1 MSRKHHTQRAGK
13 RMPPAAA
20 RHSASLKG
28 SQRQRT
34 VPGKRARGGQPNLEL
49 PYSPPEDWHE
59 PKDKPTRRDP
69 YGFRI
74 AVQPPGEG
82 YQHVLTPAEIRSR
95 LRLLPP
101 HYVAPLEVVQLSRM
115 TRKKE
120 RFPCYGMQW
129 GSTLYLY
136 PIETTLIESHC
147 RPPKPNQVTE
157 AAMYG
162 GNWVEGANGRWTL
175 HWTDAALK
183 DFYLNNILM
192 HELGHL
198 LDERNTGYR
207 DRERY
212 AEWFALHY
220 GYKQSLRLEPSVRER
235 VQRRLHG

>member
-1 MSRKHHTQRAGK
+1 MSRKFQNQRAGK

-20 RHSASLKG
+20 RHSAALNR

-34 VPGKRARGGQPNLEL
+34 AAGKRARGGQLDLEL
-49 PYSPPEDWHE
+49 PYSPPETWHE
-59 PKDKPTRRDP
+59 PKLAMSRRDP
-69 YGFRI
+69 YAFRI
-74 AVQPPGEG
+74 VVQPPGEG

-95 LRLLPP
+95 LRQLPP
-101 HYVAPLEVVQLSRM
+101 QFVAPLQVVQLSRM

-129 GSTLYLY
+129 GNALYLY
-136 PIETTLIESHC
+136 PIETDLVECHY
-147 RPPKPNQVTE
+147 RQPKPNQVAE

-162 GNWVEGANGRWTL
+162 GRWVHEDGLWKLR
-175 HWTDAALK
+175 WTDAALK

-198 LDERNTGYR
+198 LDERNSGYR

-220 GYKQSLRLEPSVRER
+220 GYKQSLRLEPSVR
-235 VQRRLHG
+235 QRIHVRQHG